1 MENADKKN
9 SAIRLLVALDG
20 NYLPQLQ
27 VLLTSISINS
37 PQDVGALYLM
47 HSGIPAESLQRVEKQ
62 CSAFGC
68 ALHPVPVSADF
79 FQEAPVTKRYPQEM
93 YYRLLAA
100 RFLPEELKRVLY
112 LDPDTLVINSLLPL
126 RELELD
132 GHLFAAAAHTGKTE
146 IANNVNRFRL
156 GTEGDYYNSGV
167 LLMDLERCRNEIH
180 TEELFDY
187 VSNHGDELILPDQD
201 ILNAL
206 YGGRVLAVDDFIWNY
221 DARNFSNYLVR
232 SMGEAD
238 LDWVMAHTAV
248 LHFCGREKP
257 WKKNYRRRFR
267 VLYRHYMNLA
277 DKYLPEAGT

>member
-1 MENADKKN
+1 METTRMD
-9 SAIRLLVALDG
+9 LLVTLDEH
-20 NYLPQLQ
+20 YLPQLR
-27 VLLTSISINS
+27 VMLTSLRLSHPGVQCRVYLLHRSIPEERLAALES
-37 PQDVGALYLM
+37 GLAGWGYQLVLIRVDEAVFQD
-47 HSGIPAESLQRVEKQ
+47 
-62 CSAFGC
+62 
-68 ALHPVPVSADF
+68 
-79 FQEAPVTKRYPQEM
+79 APVTDRYPQEM

-126 RELELD
+126 WELELD

-187 VSNHGDELILPDQD
+187 VSNHGDELSCRTRIFSTRSMAAGCWLWT
-201 ILNAL
+201 IL
-206 YGGRVLAVDDFIWNY
+206 YGTMTPEISATTWCGVWERRTWTGI
-221 DARNFSNYLVR
+221 
-232 SMGEAD
+232 
-238 LDWVMAHTAV
+238 MAHTAV

>member
-1 MENADKKN
+1 M
-9 SAIRLLVALDG
+9 
-20 NYLPQLQ
+20 
-27 VLLTSISINS
+27 
-37 PQDVGALYLM
+37 
-47 HSGIPAESLQRVEKQ
+47 
-62 CSAFGC
+62 
-68 ALHPVPVSADF
+68 
-79 FQEAPVTKRYPQEM
+79 
-93 YYRLLAA
+93 
-100 RFLPEELKRVLY
+100 
-112 LDPDTLVINSLLPL
+112 INSLLPL
-126 RELELD
+126 WELELD

>member
-1 MENADKKN
+1 MLFR
-9 SAIRLLVALDG
+9 S
-20 NYLPQLQ
+20 
-27 VLLTSISINS
+27 
-37 PQDVGALYLM
+37 
-47 HSGIPAESLQRVEKQ
+47 
-62 CSAFGC
+62 
-68 ALHPVPVSADF
+68 
-79 FQEAPVTKRYPQEM
+79 
-93 YYRLLAA
+93 A

-126 RELELD
+126 WELELD

-206 YGGRVLAVDDFIWNY
+206 YGGRVLAVDPRGRLSD
-221 DARNFSNYLVR
+221 RLQ
-232 SMGEAD
+232 AD
-238 LDWVMAHTAV
+238 SHRKNS
-248 LHFCGREKP
+248 FRRQPFPREP
-257 WKKNYRRRFR
+257 CCR
-267 VLYRHYMNLA
+267 VLSPSRPQIGG
-277 DKYLPEAGT
+277 LP

>member
-1 MENADKKN
+1 MD
-9 SAIRLLVALDG
+9 LLVTLDQ
-20 NYLPQLQ
+20 NYLGPLR
-27 VLLTSISINS
+27 VLLGSLFLNDPGEEFHIYMIEEGLT
-37 PQDVGALYLM
+37 GAQVEELSQLCRAH
-47 HSGIPAESLQRVEKQ
+47 HSQ
-62 CSAFGC
+62 
-68 ALHPVPVSADF
+68 LHPLEVPDGLF
-79 FQEAPVTKRYPQEM
+79 TDAPVVRYYSRAM

-100 RFLPEELKRVLY
+100 ELLPRELDRVLY
-112 LDPDTLVINSLLPL
+112 LDPDILVIRPVRPLYETQLGDSLL
-126 RELELD
+126 
-132 GHLFAAAAHTGKTE
+132 AAASHSGLTGMSDY
-146 IANNVNRFRL
+146 VNKIRL
-156 GTEGDYYNSGV
+156 SNYEAESYYNSGV
-167 LLMDLERCRNEIH
+167 LLMNLPQMREEMRPADIFAYAREYEER
-180 TEELFDY
+180 
-187 VSNHGDELILPDQD
+187 LILPDQD

-206 YGGRVLAVDDFIWNY
+206 YRGRVLAVDDFIWNY

>member
-1 MENADKKN
+1 MTD
-9 SAIRLLVALDG
+9 
-20 NYLPQLQ
+20 
-27 VLLTSISINS
+27 
-37 PQDVGALYLM
+37 
-47 HSGIPAESLQRVEKQ
+47 
-62 CSAFGC
+62 
-68 ALHPVPVSADF
+68 
-79 FQEAPVTKRYPQEM
+79 RYPQEM

-126 RELELD
+126 WELELD

-201 ILNAL
+201 ILNGL
-206 YGGRVLAVDDFIWNY
+206 YGTRILGVDDSVWNY
-221 DARNFSNYLVR
+221 DARRYDRYWLGSH
-232 SMGEAD
+232 GEKD
-238 LDWVMAHTAV
+238 MDWVMDHTV
-248 LHFCGREKP
+248 FLHFCGKNKP
-257 WKKNYRRRFR
+257 WSRGYEGHFSA
-267 VLYRHYMNLA
+267 LYKHYQRL
-277 DKYLPEAGT
+277 LGEV